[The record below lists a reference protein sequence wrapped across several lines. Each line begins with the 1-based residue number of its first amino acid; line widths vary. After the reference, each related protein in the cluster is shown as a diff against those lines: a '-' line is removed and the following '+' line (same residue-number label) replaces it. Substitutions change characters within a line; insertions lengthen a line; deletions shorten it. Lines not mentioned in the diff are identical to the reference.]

1 MSNQPQPQPDSVA
14 LSFGRD
20 EWELIVTLPRRVL
33 IAALAAAPA
42 EGRHAVDGI
51 AGIAA
56 IASGLAS
63 PSPLVR
69 EVVASIY
76 SENHHYPDD
85 MSGDGEQGTVQTLA
99 ACRYAAEVVA
109 NRCGVADMSAYTD
122 WLHHIAAVVTGVA
135 QGATAPGSRRQVGLA
150 DSRFLYALGGVL
162 RP

>member
-1 MSNQPQPQPDSVA
+1 MSNQPQQDSTA
-14 LSFGRD
+14 LFFDRD

-33 IAALAAAPA
+33 MAAVAAAPA
-42 EGRHAVDGI
+42 EGRRAAEGI
-51 AGIAA
+51 AGIEA

-63 PSPLVR
+63 TSPLVR

-76 SENHHYPDD
+76 SESYQEPPNLG
-85 MSGDGEQGTVQTLA
+85 GDSDQVTVQTLA
-99 ACRYAAEVVA
+99 ACRYATEVVA
-109 NRCGVADMSAYTD
+109 GRCGATDATAYSD

-135 QGATAPGSRRQVGLA
+135 QGVTTPAPRGQVGLA